1 MVWRSAGIGWSWIEG
16 PVLRWVGA
24 EQVSPLS
31 YGTKVGAAEAYR
43 TGAYGAQ
50 AAAAEAN
57 RAKADAD
64 EVNAAEAYQAK
75 AEGAGGAESSGEVLL
90 GTPPGV
96 PPVAAGGANRVA
108 AYGRNVA
115 FRVVGERQC
124 LGVRGNPCPRS
135 AVVAGRATQAQCAEC
150 ARLDRSRSVA
160 ADTMADDPRP
170 YAVYL
175 AWFGPGMVKVGITR
189 EDRGPA
195 RLLEQGA
202 VAFSWLGR
210 GPLMAAR
217 RCEELLR
224 AGLGVPDRISYAKK
238 RAVRDALPGLE
249 ERAAEVRELHAR
261 AVGLEGW
268 PEALGVAECEVVD
281 HAGVFGLEGLV
292 DAGGVAGVVRELVN
306 GGSVAGRV
314 VAVAGP
320 DLHLEVEGVGAARV
334 LGAVRGPGASGAAR
348 APGGPGAP
356 GVVVVDSR
364 LLAGW
369 GLERGEGDAAGGVT
383 VPVTWVEK
391 GAEAGVQEGLF

>member
-1 MVWRSAGIGWSWIEG
+1 MERERAGRREWRSAGLSWAG
-16 PVLRWVGA
+16 GVPGLRWEGGGA
-24 EQVSPLS
+24 GGGPVSPLS
-31 YGTKVGAAEAYR
+31 YGV
-43 TGAYGAQ
+43 
-50 AAAAEAN
+50 
-57 RAKADAD
+57 
-64 EVNAAEAYQAK
+64 
-75 AEGAGGAESSGEVLL
+75 GAGGLV
-90 GTPPGV
+90 
-96 PPVAAGGANRVA
+96 
-108 AYGRNVA
+108 AYGREIG
-115 FRVVGERQC
+115 FRVVGERRC
-124 LGVRGNPCPRS
+124 VGVRGNPCPLR
-135 AVVAGRATQAQCAEC
+135 AVVAGRATQAQCGEC

-175 AWFGPGMVKVGITR
+175 AWFGPGIVKVGITR

-238 RAVRDALPGLE
+238 RAVRAALPGAA
-249 ERAAEVRELHAR
+249 ERAEEVRELHAR

-268 PEALGVAECEVVD
+268 PEALGVVGCEVVD
-281 HAGVFGLEGLV
+281 HAGVFGLEGL
-292 DAGGVAGVVRELVN
+292 AGAVGVVRELV
-306 GGSVAGRV
+306 GGGCVAGRG

-320 DLHLEVEGVGAARV
+320 DVHVEVAGV
-334 LGAVRGPGASGAAR
+334 
-348 APGGPGAP
+348 

-369 GLERGEGDAAGGVT
+369 GLERADVGGGVT
-383 VPVTWVEK
+383 VPVKGVE
-391 GAEAGVQEGLF
+391 GEVGVQEGLF

>member
-1 MVWRSAGIGWSWIEG
+1 MERQWRSAGVSWAG
-16 PVLRWVGA
+16 GVPGLRWEPGA
-24 EQVSPLS
+24 GSSRAGPVSPLS
-31 YGTKVGAAEAYR
+31 YGAL
-43 TGAYGAQ
+43 
-50 AAAAEAN
+50 
-57 RAKADAD
+57 
-64 EVNAAEAYQAK
+64 
-75 AEGAGGAESSGEVLL
+75 AGG
-90 GTPPGV
+90 
-96 PPVAAGGANRVA
+96 GGN
-108 AYGRNVA
+108 AYGRGIG
-115 FRVVGERQC
+115 FRVVGERRC
-124 LGVRGNPCPRS
+124 VGVRGNPCPY
-135 AVVAGRATQAQCAEC
+135 AAAVAGRATQAQCADC

-238 RAVRDALPGLE
+238 RAVRGALPGAE

-261 AVGLEGW
+261 AVGLVGW

-281 HAGVFGLEGLV
+281 HAGVFGLEGDEGLEGAADV
-292 DAGGVAGVVRELVN
+292 VGVVRELVG

-320 DLHLEVEGVGAARV
+320 DLHLEVESAGAA
-334 LGAVRGPGASGAAR
+334 
-348 APGGPGAP
+348 

-369 GLERGEGDAAGGVT
+369 GLEKGDVGGGVT
-383 VPVTWVEK
+383 VPVKWLEK
-391 GAEAGVQEGLF
+391 EREVGVQEGLF